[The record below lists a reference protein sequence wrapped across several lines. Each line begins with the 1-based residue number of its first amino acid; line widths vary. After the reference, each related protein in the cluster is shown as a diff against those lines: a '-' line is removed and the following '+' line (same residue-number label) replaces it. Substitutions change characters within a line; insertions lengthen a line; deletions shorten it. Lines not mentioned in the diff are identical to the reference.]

1 MEKRTK
7 EEWLNLVKQ
16 WKNSGKRMTE
26 WCREHQIPK
35 TSFCYHLPK
44 EKKSNTQT
52 PLTSQS
58 FIELTN
64 PPSQPYQAKAST
76 ETGVTIEYQKAR
88 IHLTKDFDSAVL
100 TKCLKALKEVIC

>member
-7 EEWLNLVKQ
+7 EEWLNLVGQ

-35 TSFCYHLPK
+35 TSFRYWLPK
-44 EKKSNTQT
+44 KKKSNAQT
-52 PLTSQS
+52 LLTSQS
-58 FIELTN
+58 FIELTHTHSK
-64 PPSQPYQAKAST
+64 PSHPKASI
-76 ETGVTIEYQKAR
+76 ETGVTIEYQKAH

-100 TKCLKALKEVIC
+100 TKCLRALKEAVC